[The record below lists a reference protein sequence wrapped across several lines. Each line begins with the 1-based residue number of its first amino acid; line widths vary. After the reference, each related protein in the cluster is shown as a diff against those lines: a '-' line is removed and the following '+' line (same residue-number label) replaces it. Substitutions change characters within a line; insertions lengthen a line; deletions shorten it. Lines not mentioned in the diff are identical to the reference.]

1 MSVYHGAYLHCESC
15 KASFD
20 RKACH
25 MSKTNCASCRSADDE
40 INERHV
46 CPHCN
51 GFAYFLRFPRD
62 TRLQV
67 LDELYKDPEDLEF
80 LKTLNLPEDIPTMEK
95 CLNAL
100 GTPTSYTTV
109 QRALAWRLIELRKN
123 QKADRSTKI
132 RAEIHISIEEVK
144 QLQKKYM
151 KMMESAMSE
160 YEL

>member
-1 MSVYHGAYLHCESC
+1 
-15 KASFD
+15 
-20 RKACH
+20 

-62 TRLQV
+62 LRLQV
-67 LDELYKDPEDLEF
+67 IDELYNDPEDLEF

-123 QKADRSTKI
+123 QKEEADRSTKI
-132 RAEIHISIEEVK
+132 RANIYISIEEVK
-144 QLQKKYM
+144 QLQKNYM

-160 YEL
+160 YQL

>member
-1 MSVYHGAYLHCESC
+1 
-15 KASFD
+15 
-20 RKACH
+20 

-62 TRLQV
+62 LRLQV
-67 LDELYKDPEDLEF
+67 IDELYNDPEDLEF

-100 GTPTSYTTV
+100 GNQTPYTTV

-123 QKADRSTKI
+123 QKEADRSTKI
-132 RAEIHISIEEVK
+132 RANIYISIEEVK
-144 QLQKKYM
+144 KLQKNYM
-151 KMMESAMSE
+151 KMMESAISE

>member
-1 MSVYHGAYLHCESC
+1 MSRA
-15 KASFD
+15 
-20 RKACH
+20 
-25 MSKTNCASCRSADDE
+25 NCVACRSADDE

-62 TRLQV
+62 LRLQV
-67 LDELYKDPEDLEF
+67 VDELYNDPEDLEF

-100 GTPTSYTTV
+100 GNQTPYTTV

-123 QKADRSTKI
+123 QKGEADRSTKI
-132 RAEIHISIEEVK
+132 RADIYISIEEVK
-144 QLQKKYM
+144 QLQKNYM
-151 KMMESAMSE
+151 KMMESAISE